1 MSITQLAHASDGLMK
16 HIVAF
21 VTLFTTVELND
32 LFKFLTGGT
41 QYICLFLAA
50 LTAFSMYRK
59 SCLQE
64 KQLKLQVQLSQIEVE
79 RAERKKENE
88 ISEEELKQTLI
99 AKENE
104 HLRVD

>member
-1 MSITQLAHASDGLMK
+1 
-16 HIVAF
+16 
-21 VTLFTTVELND
+21 
-32 LFKFLTGGT
+32 
-41 QYICLFLAA
+41 
-50 LTAFSMYRK
+50 MYRK